1 MIDHH
6 HLRAVDRDI
15 THHQH
20 QQYTA
25 VVLVAIDLAHH
36 LVAIDLAHHLVV
48 IDLAHLLLL
57 IIVVVGVDLDLLQ
70 AAVVDIL
77 VAMR

>member
-20 QQYTA
+20 QHYTA
-25 VVLVAIDLAHH
+25 VVLVAIDLAR
-36 LVAIDLAHHLVV
+36 HLVV
-48 IDLAHLLLL
+48 IDLAHLLL
-57 IIVVVGVDLDLLQ
+57 IIVVVGIDLDLLQ
-70 AAVVDIL
+70 VAVVDIL

>member
-15 THHQH
+15 THHQQH
-20 QQYTA
+20 HTA

-36 LVAIDLAHHLVV
+36 PVV
-48 IDLAHLLLL
+48 IDLAHLLL
-57 IIVVVGVDLDLLQ
+57 IIVVVDVDLDLLQ
-70 AAVVDIL
+70 VVVVGIL